1 VTFRSQADR
10 RLMLSLAT
18 VLCTLL
24 FTIDSTI
31 VNVALPHMRGSLQ
44 ATQDQIAWVLTSYIV
59 VGAIATPLAGWLGS
73 RFGLRRVLT
82 ISVVGFTLG
91 SVACGFAT
99 DLGEMVAFRM
109 VQGLF
114 GAALVPLAQVAL
126 MQEYPPEQHGRVMAL
141 WTMGVLVGPIIG
153 PTLGGYLTDVLSW
166 RWAFFINVPIGLLAY
181 FGLLEGLAAGHD
193 DHSRPFDWTG
203 FVLLSLTLGLF
214 QLMMDRGQTLD
225 WFESTEVVAEGFF
238 AGVLCFMFVVH
249 SATSRHAFVDPS
261 LFRDRNFLVAIAL
274 MFIIGLSILSP
285 AVLLPSF
292 LQSLQGYT
300 PTQAGTLQAVRG
312 ASSIVAVMVA
322 GRLVGRVDPRYLV
335 GAGVLFAAT
344 SLWLF
349 GGFSLDTPRSQVI
362 LTGIVQGFG
371 TPLVFV
377 PLSVIAYSTLRAA
390 QRAEAGAILTLVRNV
405 GSTIGISAAV
415 AILARSTQVNTS
427 YLGEHF
433 SVYDVQRWQATGVI
447 PGANPGTAQLLGEI
461 ERQAAAIAYANDFHL
476 MALATIIVLPLV
488 WLLTPPRGK
497 PATAVE
503 VGEMV

>member
-1 VTFRSQADR
+1 
-10 RLMLSLAT
+10 MLSLAT

-24 FTIDSTI
+24 YTIDSTI
-31 VNVALPHMRGSLQ
+31 VNVALPHMQGSLQ
-44 ATQDQIAWVLTSYIV
+44 ATQDQIAWVITSYIV
-59 VGAIATPLAGWLGS
+59 VSAIGTPLAGWLGS

-82 ISVVGFTLG
+82 ISVIGFTLG

-99 DLGEMVAFRM
+99 DLGEMVAFRI

-126 MQEYPPEQHGRVMAL
+126 MHEYPPEQHGRVMAL
-141 WTMGVLVGPIIG
+141 WTMGVLVGPIVG
-153 PTLGGYLTDVLSW
+153 PTLGGYLTDTLSW
-166 RWAFFINVPIGLLAY
+166 RWAFFINVPIGVLAY
-181 FGLLEGLAAGHD
+181 FGLLEGLAPEHD

-203 FVLLSLTLGLF
+203 FVLLSLSLGLF

-225 WFESTEVVAEGFF
+225 WFESTEIVAEGFF
-238 AGVLCFMFVVH
+238 AAVLCFMFFVH
-249 SATSRHAFVDPS
+249 SATTEHAFVDPS
-261 LFRDRNFLVAIAL
+261 LFRDRNFLVAVAL
-274 MFIIGLSILSP
+274 MFIVGLSILSP

-312 ASSIVAVMVA
+312 ASSIVAVMIA
-322 GRLVGRVDPRYLV
+322 GRLVGRIDPRYLV
-335 GAGVLFAAT
+335 GAGVLFSAT
-344 SLWLF
+344 SLLLF

-377 PLSVIAYSTLRAA
+377 PLSVIAYSTLRGA
-390 QRAEAGAILTLVRNV
+390 QRAEAGAILTLVRNI

-415 AILARSTQVNTS
+415 AILARSTQINTS

-433 SVYDVQRWQATGVI
+433 SVYDVQRWQATGVV
-447 PGANPGTAQLLGEI
+447 PGANLGTAQLMGEI

-488 WLLTPPRGK
+488 WLLQPPRGK
-497 PATAVE
+497 PTAPVE
-503 VGEMV
+503 VGEMG

>member
-1 VTFRSQADR
+1 
-10 RLMLSLAT
+10 MLSLAT

-99 DLGEMVAFRM
+99 DLGEMVAFRI

-153 PTLGGYLTDVLSW
+153 PTLGGYLTDTLSW
-166 RWAFFINVPIGLLAY
+166 RWAFFINVPIGLFAY
-181 FGLLEGLAAGHD
+181 FGLLEGLAAEHD

-203 FVLLSLTLGLF
+203 FVLLSLALGLF

-238 AGVLCFMFVVH
+238 AAVLGFMFVVH
-249 SATSRHAFVDPS
+249 SVTARHAFVDPS
-261 LFRDRNFLVAIAL
+261 LFRDRNFLIAVAL
-274 MFIIGLSILSP
+274 MFVIGLSILSP
-285 AVLLPSF
+285 SVLLPSF

-300 PTQAGTLQAVRG
+300 PTQAGMLQAVRG
-312 ASSIVAVMVA
+312 VSAIVAVMIA
-322 GRLVGRVDPRYLV
+322 GRLVGRIDPRILV
-335 GAGVLFAAT
+335 GAGVTFSAISML
-344 SLWLF
+344 LF
-349 GGFSLDTPRSQVI
+349 GEFSLDTPRSHVI
-362 LTGIVQGFG
+362 FAGIVQGCG

-377 PLSVIAYSTLRAA
+377 PLSVMAYSTLRAA
-390 QRAEAGAILTLVRNV
+390 RRAEAGAILTLIRNV
-405 GSTIGISAAV
+405 GSTVGISTAV
-415 AILARSTQVNTS
+415 AILARSTQVNSS

-433 SVYDVQRWQATGVI
+433 SLYDVQRWQATGVV
-447 PGANPGTAQLLGEI
+447 PGANLGTAELVGEI
-461 ERQAAAIAYANDFHL
+461 ERQAAAIAYANDFHVL
-476 MALATIIVLPLV
+476 AIATIVVLPLV
-488 WLLTPPRGK
+488 LFLKPPRGK
-497 PATAVE
+497 VTQPLDVA
-503 VGEMV
+503 EMG

>member
-1 VTFRSQADR
+1 
-10 RLMLSLAT
+10 MLSLAT

-24 FTIDSTI
+24 YTIDSTI
-31 VNVALPHMRGSLQ
+31 VNVALPHMQGSLQ
-44 ATQDQIAWVLTSYIV
+44 ATQDQIAWVITSYIV
-59 VGAIATPLAGWLGS
+59 VSAIATPLAGWLGS

-82 ISVVGFTLG
+82 ISVIGFTVG

-99 DLGEMVAFRM
+99 DLGEMVAFRV

-126 MQEYPPEQHGRVMAL
+126 MHEYPPEQHGRVMAL

-153 PTLGGYLTDVLSW
+153 PTLGGYLTDTLSW
-166 RWAFFINVPIGLLAY
+166 RWAFFINVPIGILAY
-181 FGLLEGLAAGHD
+181 FGLLESLSPDHD
-193 DHSRPFDWTG
+193 DQSRPFDWTG
-203 FVLLSLTLGLF
+203 FVLLSLTLALF

-225 WFESTEVVAEGFF
+225 WFASTEIVAEGFF
-238 AGVLCFMFVVH
+238 AAILCFMFFVH
-249 SATSRHAFVDPS
+249 TATTRHAFVDPN
-261 LFRDRNFLVAIAL
+261 LFKDRNFLVAVAL

-312 ASSIVAVMVA
+312 ASSIVAVMIA
-322 GRLVGRVDPRYLV
+322 GRLVGRIDPRYLV
-335 GAGVLFAAT
+335 AAGVMFSAT
-344 SLWLF
+344 SLLLF
-349 GGFSLDTPRSQVI
+349 AGFSLDTSRSQVI

-377 PLSVIAYSTLRAA
+377 PLSVIAYSTLQGA
-390 QRAEAGAILTLVRNV
+390 QRAEAGAILTLVRNI

-415 AILARSTQVNTS
+415 AILARSTQTNAS

-433 SVYDVQRWQATGVI
+433 SVYDVQRWQATGVV
-447 PGANPGTAQLLGEI
+447 PGANLGTAQLMGEI
-461 ERQAAAIAYANDFHL
+461 ERQAAAIAYNNDFYL
-476 MALATIIVLPLV
+476 MAIATILVLPLV
-488 WLLTPPRGK
+488 WFLKPPRRQAAV
-497 PATAVE
+497 PAE
-503 VGEMV
+503 YGEMA

>member
-1 VTFRSQADR
+1 
-10 RLMLSLAT
+10 MLSLAT

-24 FTIDSTI
+24 FTVDSTI

-73 RFGLRRVLT
+73 RFGLRRVLA

-99 DLGEMVAFRM
+99 GLGEMVAFRM

-126 MQEYPPEQHGRVMAL
+126 LQEYPPEQHGRVMAL
-141 WTMGVLVGPIIG
+141 WTMGMLVGPIIG
-153 PTLGGYLTDVLSW
+153 PTLGGYLTDTLSW

-181 FGLLEGLAAGHD
+181 FGLLEGLAAEHD

-203 FVLLSLTLGLF
+203 FILLSLALGLF

-238 AGVLCFMFVVH
+238 AAVLGFMFVVH
-249 SATSRHAFVDPS
+249 SMTTRHAFVDPT
-261 LFRDRNFLVAIAL
+261 LFRDRNFLIAVTL
-274 MFIIGLSILSP
+274 MFVIGLSMLSP
-285 AVLLPSF
+285 SVLLPSF

-312 ASSIVAVMVA
+312 VSAIVAVMIA
-322 GRLVGRVDPRYLV
+322 GRLVGRIDPRILV
-335 GAGVLFAAT
+335 GAGVLFSAI
-344 SLWLF
+344 SLLML
-349 GGFSLDTPRSQVI
+349 GGFSLDTPRAQVI
-362 LTGIVQGFG
+362 IAGIAQGCG
-371 TPLVFV
+371 APLIVV
-377 PLSVIAYSTLRAA
+377 PLSVMAYSTLSPA
-390 QRAEAGAILTLVRNV
+390 QRAEAGAILTLIRNT
-405 GSTIGISAAV
+405 GSTVGISTVV
-415 AILARSTQVNTS
+415 AILARSTQINMS

-433 SVYDVQRWQATGVI
+433 SAYDVQRWQATGVV
-447 PGANPGTAQLLGEI
+447 PGANPGTAHLMGEI
-461 ERQAAAIAYANDFHL
+461 ERQAAAMAYANDFHIL
-476 MALATIIVLPLV
+476 ALATITVLPLV
-488 WLLTPPRGK
+488 WFLRPPKGK
-497 PATAVE
+497 VTRRLDVA
-503 VGEMV
+503 EMG